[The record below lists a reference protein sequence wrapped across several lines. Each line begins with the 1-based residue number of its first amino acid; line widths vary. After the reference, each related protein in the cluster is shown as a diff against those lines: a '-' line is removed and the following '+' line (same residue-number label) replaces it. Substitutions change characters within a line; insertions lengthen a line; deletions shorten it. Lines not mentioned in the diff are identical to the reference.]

1 MTVTYNKLTGK
12 FHTGH
17 GGRATDDPL
26 KNQRPLVTQRL
37 EGEDGRLVPG
47 YTGFIAGIQHEFA
60 ATYGQATKHASAQS
74 LPTDSR
80 NPAKWKHFTLPFEQ
94 VFARSLG

>member
-1 MTVTYNKLTGK
+1 MTVTFNKLTGK

-26 KNQRPLVTQRL
+26 KNQQPLVAHRL
-37 EGEDGRLVPG
+37 DGEDGRLVPG

-60 ATYGQATKHASAQS
+60 ATYGQATKHASAQC

-94 VFARSLG
+94 VFARVLG